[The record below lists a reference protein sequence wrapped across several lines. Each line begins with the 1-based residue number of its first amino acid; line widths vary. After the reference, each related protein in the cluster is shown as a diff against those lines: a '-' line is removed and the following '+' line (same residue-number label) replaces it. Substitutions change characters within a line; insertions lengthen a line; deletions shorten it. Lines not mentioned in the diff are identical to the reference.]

1 MLAACNKDYLNTV
14 PLNQVKS
21 DLTWTDPAL
30 TEAFVN
36 GIYNGLFEG
45 GFDEQM
51 LACISDEAI
60 FTHAG
65 RNINTI
71 NQGSLSPS
79 NPGWVNRHTDW
90 LQMYNFIRAANIAIE
105 NIPKATFDNQALK
118 DRLMG
123 EARFLRAYFYH
134 QLPRFS
140 RDLVFRRH
148 PIDR

>member
-51 LACISDEAI
+51 LASISDEAI

-65 RNINTI
+65 RGINTV
-71 NQGSLSPS
+71 NNGNMSPS
-79 NPGWVNRHTDW
+79 NTGWVNRHTDW
-90 LQMYNFIRAANIAIE
+90 LQMYNFIRATNIGAKGITYF
-105 NIPKATFDNQALK
+105 NIFK
-118 DRLMG
+118 
-123 EARFLRAYFYH
+123 
-134 QLPRFS
+134 S
-140 RDLVFRRH
+140 
-148 PIDR
+148 